1 LTNTYNGL
9 EYHFLAG
16 YCHLVQLWVAL
27 GLPPSPRARARA
39 TTPRTDRGLP
49 AALSSALWPL
59 STLANSSTVANR
71 LTKDCYLATSGNQ
84 HIFSK
89 SPMYFDVFFMEFLT
103 LRSSAS
109 SHRPHSLNTMNNS
122 TQPVVCES
130 SCLT

>member
-1 LTNTYNGL
+1 MISQFHEFFSNQIFGG
-9 EYHFLAG
+9 FLSFG
-16 YCHLVQLWVAL
+16 PTVDRSWPPT
-27 GLPPSPRARARA
+27 LPSRARV
-39 TTPRTDRGLP
+39 TTPRRQRSP
-49 AALSSALWPL
+49 CLSSVLWPL

-71 LTKDCYLATSGNQ
+71 LTKDCYLATSGKVR
-84 HIFSK
+84 IFSK
-89 SPMYFDVFFMEFLT
+89 SPMYFNVILTDFLT